1 VLRQAWRD
9 ALDATGRNTQHATR
23 NTECAASARSSLP
36 QTVGAI
42 QLARMSK
49 PRLVCLALVVITLAT
64 FFGVRHFDFTNYD
77 DPEYVTRNPQITR
90 GLSLEGIRW
99 AFSTFH
105 ISNWHPV
112 TWLSHML
119 DCELFGLDAGAHHVV
134 NLILH
139 LLNTVLLF
147 LLLWRLTGEVWPAA
161 FVAALFGWHP
171 QHVESVV
178 WIAERKDLLSGFFGL
193 LAMHAYAGWVRDRRR
208 GQFALLVAMFVLGLM
223 AKPMLVTLPFVLLLL
238 DYWPLG
244 RMKAGRTP
252 AAAQGL
258 PLPRLLAEKWVLF
271 AATFALCAVTLA
283 AQRGEAVRTVQEVSL
298 GSRFGNALVSY
309 VAYLVKTF
317 WPVDLAVFYPLRREV
332 PMVEGLLALVALGGI
347 SFAVWK
353 LRASRPYLLVG
364 WLWFV
369 GMLVPVIGL
378 VQVGGQARA
387 DRYTYLPLIGVFI
400 MLAWGGRDFIR
411 VFRVPAKLAAVVSA
425 VLLIACSA
433 LTRLQAGHWR
443 NSEILFRHALEVM
456 PENAVAHINLGSV
469 FEQAGRM
476 DEAQAHYREAL
487 RIDPGRAQAH
497 NNLANVLDAAGKFA
511 EAVPHYEEAIRL
523 RPRESIP
530 RNHFGM
536 ALAGQ
541 GRFDEALSNYAA
553 AMALAPRDPLPHYL
567 SGVAL
572 LKQGQTARAI
582 ESFRVA
588 LRLDPNHA
596 KALDRLARVLS
607 CTTDAT
613 VRDGAEAIRLAT
625 RAAELTGWQQ
635 PGVLDTLASAHAE
648 AGHFEDAVK
657 VLQSAIELLNQNGAA
672 SEARNLEPHLQS
684 FQNRQ
689 PWREDFTSDG
699 PAR

>member
-1 VLRQAWRD
+1 MKRY
-9 ALDATGRNTQHATR
+9 NK
-23 NTECAASARSSLP
+23 
-36 QTVGAI
+36 
-42 QLARMSK
+42 ARMSK

-64 FFGVRHFDFTNYD
+64 FFGVRRFDFTNYD
-77 DPEYVTRNPQITR
+77 DPEYVTRNPQVTR

-99 AFSTFH
+99 AFSAFH
-105 ISNWHPV
+105 VSNWHPV

-139 LLNTVLLF
+139 LLNTALLF

-171 QHVESVV
+171 QHVESVA
-178 WIAERKDLLSGFFGL
+178 WIAERKDLLSALFGL

-208 GQFALLVAMFVLGLM
+208 GRFALLVALFILGLM

-238 DYWPLG
+238 DLWPLG
-244 RMKAGRTP
+244 RMKTGWTP
-252 AAAQGL
+252 TAAQGL
-258 PLPRLLAEKWVLF
+258 PFSRLFAEKWLLF
-271 AATFALCAVTLA
+271 AATLAACAVTLA
-283 AQRGEAVRTVQEVSL
+283 AQRGEAVRSAEEVPL
-298 GSRFGNALVSY
+298 GSRLGNALVSY
-309 VAYLVKTF
+309 AAYLVKTF
-317 WPVDLAVFYPLRREV
+317 WPADLAVFYPLRREV
-332 PMVEGLLALVALGGI
+332 PIVEGLLALLMLGGI

-400 MLAWGGRDFIR
+400 MLAWGGRDVVR
-411 VFRVPAKLAAVVSA
+411 AFRVPAKLAAVVAA
-425 VLLIACSA
+425 VMLIACAA
-433 LTRLQAGHWR
+433 LTRYQAGHWR
-443 NSEILFRHALEVM
+443 NSESLFGRALEVM

-469 FEQAGRM
+469 FEQAGRAE
-476 DEAQAHYREAL
+476 EAQAHYRAAL

-497 NNLANVLDAAGKFA
+497 NNLANVLDATGKFA

-541 GRFDEALSNYAA
+541 GWFDEALSNYAA

-582 ESFRVA
+582 ESFRAA

-596 KALDRLARVLS
+596 KSLDRLARVLA
-607 CTTDAT
+607 CAT
-613 VRDGAEAIRLAT
+613 EAPLHDGAEAIRLAT

-635 PGVLDTLASAHAE
+635 PAVLDTLAAANAE
-648 AGHFEDAVK
+648 AGRFEEAVK
-657 VLQSAIELLNQNGAA
+657 VLRAAIELLNQNGATN
-672 SEARNLEPHLQS
+672 EARNLEPRLRS

-689 PWREDFTSDG
+689 PWREDFTSGG